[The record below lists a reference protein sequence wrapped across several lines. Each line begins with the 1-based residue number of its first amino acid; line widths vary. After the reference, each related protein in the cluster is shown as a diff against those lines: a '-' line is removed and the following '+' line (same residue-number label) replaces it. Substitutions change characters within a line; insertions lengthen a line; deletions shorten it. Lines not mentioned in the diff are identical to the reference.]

1 MSISQGLIVAGSA
14 TTPHIKAGNLN
25 EAARFLSQAS
35 PGATKAQIVS
45 MQTTTYSDWIDG
57 QFALPGTQSHCSWL
71 SDKDHGSSAN
81 MGRIQGLDNTVWRK
95 FISSPDMLRQR
106 VTLALSEIFALSIDG
121 LNNWYPQ
128 FSVGHFVDVLESNA
142 FGNYRTLLHDVT
154 RTTAMGTYLTF
165 AGNQLANPAAGSQ
178 PDENYARELM
188 QLFTIGLYKLNNDG
202 TQVLVNGAPVESYG
216 QADVSGLARVFTG
229 WYADASNGNQ
239 SPITFMIPMGVHPE
253 IYETGEK
260 KFLGATIPA
269 GERSFNGCLKSLN
282 QALDTLFS
290 HPNVPPFV
298 SKQLIQRLVT
308 SNPSPAY
315 VGRVAAAFINNGSGV
330 RGDMKAVIRQI
341 LLDDE
346 ARNPDVASA
355 SGFGKLREPVMRF
368 LNWARGFNATSAS
381 TNWDV
386 GNLSSPVTGLG
397 QSPFHSPSVF
407 NFFRPG
413 YVPPLSPLADA
424 GLVGP
429 EFQITNESTVSG
441 YVNFMQRAVSGQG
454 VGDLRADYS
463 SLTSIAGDSAALL
476 AEINLVLAAG
486 QVSANTVSTLK
497 SALDTIAANSDD
509 SKLNR
514 VYAALVLVLAAPEY
528 IVQK

>member
-1 MSISQGLIVAGSA
+1 M
-14 TTPHIKAGNLN
+14 
-25 EAARFLSQAS
+25 
-35 PGATKAQIVS
+35 
-45 MQTTTYSDWIDG
+45 
-57 QFALPGTQSHCSWL
+57 
-71 SDKDHGSSAN
+71 
-81 MGRIQGLDNTVWRK
+81 
-95 FISSPDMLRQR
+95 
-106 VTLALSEIFALSIDG
+106 ALSEIFAISVDG

-128 FSVGHFVDVLESNA
+128 FSVGHFIDVLEDNA
-142 FGNYRTLLHDVT
+142 FGNYRTLLQDVS

-165 AGNQLANPAAGSQ
+165 AGNQLANPSTGSQ
-178 PDENYARELM
+178 PDENYAREIM
-188 QLFTIGLYKLNNDG
+188 QLFTIGLYNLNNDG
-202 TQVLVNGAPVESYG
+202 TLALVNGSPVESYS

-229 WYADASNGNQ
+229 WYADGANGDQN
-239 SPITFMIPMGVHPE
+239 PLAFTIPMIVHPE

-260 KFLGATIPA
+260 NFLGTTIPA
-269 GERSFNGCLKSLN
+269 SDRSFAGCLNSLN
-282 QALDTLFS
+282 QALDTLFN
-290 HPNVPPFV
+290 HPNMPPFIGR
-298 SKQLIQRLVT
+298 QLIQRLVT

-355 SGFGKLREPVMRF
+355 PGFGKLREPVMRF
-368 LNWARGFNATSAS
+368 LNWARGFNANSPS
-381 TNWDV
+381 TQWDV

-397 QSPFHSPSVF
+397 QSPMHSPSVF

-413 YVPPLSPLADA
+413 YVPPLSPLAQE

-454 VGDLRADYS
+454 IGDVRADYS
-463 SLTSIAGDSAALL
+463 SLTAIAGDSAALL

-486 QVSANTVSTLK
+486 QVSANTVGTLK
-497 SALDTIAANSDD
+497 SALDTIAANNDAG
-509 SKLNR
+509 KLNR
-514 VYAALVLVLAAPEY
+514 VYAALVLVMASPEY